1 MLLSSRVGRRGFPV
15 GRLDTTWKVIAV
27 VEYDATLETEQ
38 SRPARRVAPLL
49 RRRQW
54 CSGQRIRLLGARVA
68 QIDGEKVNGETN
80 MSEGRHLVVDLGGN
94 RLDGTMC

>member
-1 MLLSSRVGRRGFPV
+1 MLLSSRVG
-15 GRLDTTWKVIAV
+15 LDTAWTVIAV

-49 RRRQW
+49 RCRQW
-54 CSGQRIRLLGARVA
+54 CSGQRIRLLPARVA